1 MNAGKVVTHR
11 QRLKKAR
18 GPSYVEHFQYLRCV
32 SVSSFVG
39 SPSDS
44 I

>member
-1 MNAGKVVTHR
+1 MNAGKVVTRR
-11 QRLKKAR
+11 QLLKEAW
-18 GPSYVEHFQYLRCV
+18 GPSYVEYIQYLRCV
-32 SVSSFVG
+32 SVSPFVG